1 MNEAGKRTSIAVD
14 LRVPDSF
21 SVIKTFDELFL
32 GKGHFF
38 LGCED
43 TGWEPNVTGRA
54 PVQIR
59 TVKYGVLEISL

>member
-21 SVIKTFDELFL
+21 SVIKTFDKLFL

-43 TGWEPNVTGRA
+43 TGWEPNVRFY
-54 PVQIR
+54 VNVR
-59 TVKYGVLEISL
+59 RRRLSVDGVAV